1 LIWKGKTVNQSV
13 LVVED
18 EALVAE
24 FVCALLSDRG
34 FDATYDLTGEAALE
48 RLGHGEQPDLVLM
61 DIHLGPGN
69 LDGGAAARLINER
82 HDIPVVF
89 YSAREDA
96 VTLAKTR
103 ETDCY
108 GYVRKGSGS
117 EEYLVRS
124 IRAALHRHALTRDL
138 GEALSIKEIREQE
151 ANHRIRNGFTMVR
164 SFLQLKQ
171 QYAEVECD
179 LSDVIARIEALAK
192 LHELMSAETDAGA
205 VELQALLEGTIDRV
219 FAAAPFPVKSSCN
232 VGDLSLR
239 YQDARALSLVVAEL
253 AINAVKHSFSPEG
266 ENVFS
271 LSSVASPP
279 TEEDPEA
286 PEGVDIVVDMEGF
299 PIDEAVDLDAPQSQG
314 LRIIHALVR
323 QIGGRLEIRRRPTPR
338 FTIGIPG
345 DRLLR

>member
-1 LIWKGKTVNQSV
+1 VSQSV

-34 FDATYDLTGEAALE
+34 FVASYDLTGEAALE
-48 RLGHGEQPDLVLM
+48 RLGNGEPPDLVLM
-61 DIHLGPGN
+61 DIHLGPGHI
-69 LDGGAAARLINER
+69 DGGAAARLINER
-82 HDIPVVF
+82 HGIPVVF

-96 VTLAKTR
+96 LTLAKTR
-103 ETDCY
+103 EQDCY

-124 IRAALHRHALTRDL
+124 IRAALHRHAVVREL
-138 GEALSIKEIREQE
+138 GEALCIRKIQEQE

-192 LHELMSAETDAGA
+192 LHELMSAETDGGA
-205 VELQALLEGTIDRV
+205 VELRTLLTGTIERV

-232 VGDLSLR
+232 VGGLSLG

-253 AINAVKHSFSPEG
+253 AVNAVKHSFSADG

-271 LSSVASPP
+271 LNSVASPP

-286 PEGVDIVVDMEGF
+286 PKAINIVVDMEGF
-299 PIDEAVDLDAPQSQG
+299 PIDEAVNLDDPPTQG
-314 LRIIHALVR
+314 LRIIHALIR
-323 QIGGRLEIRRRPTPR
+323 QIGGSLEIRRSPTPR
-338 FTIGIPG
+338 FVIGMPA